1 MHSNTCVL
9 LLGFAGTG
17 KLTIAQV
24 LAPII
29 GARIVDNHWIN
40 NPIFGLVETDR
51 QTPLPASI
59 WDQTQKV
66 REAVL
71 DTIATLSRPNSSFI
85 FTYVGIDGDPYDRH
99 SYELM
104 QRAADKRNALFVPVR
119 LICSEEGLARRIIM
133 PERKE
138 KLKETNALAAI
149 MRNRALKI
157 LDPKHINQ
165 MTLDVSHIS
174 AIEAAEA
181 IERHISGLRKR
192 QAG

>member
-1 MHSNTCVL
+1 
-9 LLGFAGTG
+9 
-17 KLTIAQV
+17 
-24 LAPII
+24 
-29 GARIVDNHWIN
+29 
-40 NPIFGLVETDR
+40 
-51 QTPLPASI
+51 
-59 WDQTQKV
+59 
-66 REAVL
+66 
-71 DTIATLSRPNSSFI
+71 
-85 FTYVGIDGDPYDRH
+85 
-99 SYELM
+99 
-104 QRAADKRNALFVPVR
+104 
-119 LICSEEGLARRIIM
+119 M

-165 MTLDVSHIS
+165 MTLDVSDIS

>member
-1 MHSNTCVL
+1 MSISGLRDCNCNDFGGDAIGYIAANSDNVSGFASSEPRRSLGAQEALSMHSNTCVL

-66 REAVL
+66 REAVFRHHRNS
-71 DTIATLSRPNSSFI
+71 LS
-85 FTYVGIDGDPYDRH
+85 T
-99 SYELM
+99 
-104 QRAADKRNALFVPVR
+104 
-119 LICSEEGLARRIIM
+119 
-133 PERKE
+133 
-138 KLKETNALAAI
+138 
-149 MRNRALKI
+149 
-157 LDPKHINQ
+157 
-165 MTLDVSHIS
+165 
-174 AIEAAEA
+174 
-181 IERHISGLRKR
+181 
-192 QAG
+192 